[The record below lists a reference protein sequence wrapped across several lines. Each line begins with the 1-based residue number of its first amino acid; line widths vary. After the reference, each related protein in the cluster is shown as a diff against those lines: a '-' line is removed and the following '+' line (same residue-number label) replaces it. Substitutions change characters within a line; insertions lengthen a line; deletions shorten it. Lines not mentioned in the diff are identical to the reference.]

1 MSPDKRGTGIV
12 KEEER
17 VSERAGATECERF
30 QDISSFRL
38 EGISQIWWGGGD
50 EEVGSDSQVGPDF
63 SLTPSQLA
71 YRLQVTWFPMQKA
84 SRIDTGLP
92 PSYFGT
98 AAIIQLKL

>member
-1 MSPDKRGTGIV
+1 MRD
-12 KEEER
+12 
-17 VSERAGATECERF
+17 
-30 QDISSFRL
+30 FRTFHHL
-38 EGISQIWWGGGD
+38 DSKASRRYGGGGGD
-50 EEVGSDSQVGPDF
+50 EEVGSDAQVGPDF

>member
-1 MSPDKRGTGIV
+1 MRD
-12 KEEER
+12 
-17 VSERAGATECERF
+17 
-30 QDISSFRL
+30 FRTFHHL
-38 EGISQIWWGGGD
+38 DSKASRRYGGGGGD

>member
-1 MSPDKRGTGIV
+1 MSPDKRGTGIA

-92 PSYFGT
+92 PLIS
-98 AAIIQLKL
+98 AQLL

>member
-1 MSPDKRGTGIV
+1 MRN
-12 KEEER
+12 
-17 VSERAGATECERF
+17 
-30 QDISSFRL
+30 FRTFHHL
-38 EGISQIWWGGGD
+38 DSKASRRYGGGWEGGRRD

>member
-1 MSPDKRGTGIV
+1 MRD
-12 KEEER
+12 
-17 VSERAGATECERF
+17 
-30 QDISSFRL
+30 FRTFHHL
-38 EGISQIWWGGGD
+38 DSKASRRYGGGGD

-92 PSYFGT
+92 PLIS
-98 AAIIQLKL
+98 AQLL

>member
-1 MSPDKRGTGIV
+1 M
-12 KEEER
+12 
-17 VSERAGATECERF
+17 SERAGATECERF